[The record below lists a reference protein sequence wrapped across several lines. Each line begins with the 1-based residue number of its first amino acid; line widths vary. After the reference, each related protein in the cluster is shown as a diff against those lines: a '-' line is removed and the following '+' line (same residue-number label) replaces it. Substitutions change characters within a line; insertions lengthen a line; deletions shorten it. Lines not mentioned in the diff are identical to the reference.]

1 MKKILFTA
9 WVFALCGNV
18 QAGVIIGNSVIGP
31 YQVGTNRGIKSV
43 GFLTGPAVLFL
54 DNIQVVLGSHD
65 SSGGS
70 LTFTL
75 NADVAGT
82 PGGVIATIG
91 SQSVADLAATAAY
104 MLTPASPLSL
114 AANTTYWIQ
123 AVFPD
128 SASTPAWD
136 QTNPAFAPAS
146 GLATFIRYDIN
157 GSTSGVFNAIVVNG

>member
-43 GFLTGPAVLFL
+43 GFLTGPAALLL
-54 DNIQVVLGSHD
+54 DNIQVALGGHD
-65 SSGGS
+65 SGGGS

-75 NADVAGT
+75 NADAAGT
-82 PGGVIATIG
+82 PGGVIGTIG
-91 SQSVADLAATAAY
+91 SQTVAGLAPTAAY
-104 MLTPASPLSL
+104 MLTPASSLSL

-123 AVFPD
+123 VAFP
-128 SASTPAWD
+128 SSGAPPAWD
-136 QTNPAFAPAS
+136 RTDPAFAPAS
-146 GLATFIRYDIN
+146 GLAPFIRYDIN
-157 GSTSGVFNAIVVNG
+157 GSTSGTFNAMVVN